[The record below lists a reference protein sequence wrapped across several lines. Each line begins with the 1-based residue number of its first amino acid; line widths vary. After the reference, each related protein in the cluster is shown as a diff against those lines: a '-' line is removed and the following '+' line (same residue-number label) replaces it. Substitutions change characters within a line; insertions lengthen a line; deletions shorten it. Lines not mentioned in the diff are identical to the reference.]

1 MCDGAR
7 EGEMVHERRCEKNTA
22 RVVVTLDGDHVRILR
37 DILNEIEY
45 KLLQSRSAKRTKPV
59 FVDSSD
65 GFHVFAKQQIYL
77 FERSSI
83 TERRHLKYQLITK
96 LFLRD
101 RAKKRALTIRKTWR
115 ST

>member
-7 EGEMVHERRCEKNTA
+7 EGEMVHERRCAKNTA

-37 DILNEIEY
+37 DILNEVEY
-45 KLLQSRSAKRTKPV
+45 KLLQSRSAKRTIPV
-59 FVDSSD
+59 FVDPSD
-65 GFHVFAKQQIYL
+65 VFHVFAKQQIYL

-96 LFLRD
+96 VFLLD
-101 RAKKRALTIRKTWR
+101 RAKIRVLTIRKTWR
-115 ST
+115 SS